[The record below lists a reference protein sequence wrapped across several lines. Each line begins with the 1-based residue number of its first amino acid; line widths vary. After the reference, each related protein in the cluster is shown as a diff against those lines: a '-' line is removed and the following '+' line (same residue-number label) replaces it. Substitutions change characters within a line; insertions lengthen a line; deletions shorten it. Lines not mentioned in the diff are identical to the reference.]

1 MGNDYQII
9 NLTADNYD
17 RYIEQMAKI
26 EQATF
31 AEAWSRAAY
40 QEDICSNPNAR
51 YTAIVCN
58 DELIAYANYWL
69 IAGVGNINNVAV
81 SAAWR
86 GQGFGKILMSALID
100 DCRKAGGSSM
110 TLEVRQGNTAAL
122 ALYEK
127 LGFTGH
133 GIRPHY
139 YQDNGENAVIMW
151 LNL

>member
-17 RYIEQMAKI
+17 RYIEQMAEI

-40 QEDICSNPNAR
+40 QEDISSNPNAR

-69 IAGVGNINNVAV
+69 VAGVGNINNVAV
-81 SAAWR
+81 SAARR
-86 GQGFGKILMSALID
+86 GQGFGKILMAALIA

-110 TLEVRQGNTAAL
+110 TLEVRESNTTAL